1 VGAKLK
7 LNFSMSK
14 PSTKTQSKALVHAS
28 LREHGL
34 KLTHQRELIA
44 EIFLRQDHITVE
56 DLYHEVTKKDHAIG
70 VITVYRTLKLLC
82 QWGLAQERHFGKGK
96 TIYDN
101 VAWKTHHDHLIC
113 TQCGRIIEFENFQI
127 EQFQEQV
134 AQAHEFH
141 ITFHKLE
148 LYGLCKA
155 CQKDAPRTR
164 RGESHA

>member
-1 VGAKLK
+1 MRKR
-7 LNFSMSK
+7 S
-14 PSTKTQSKALVHAS
+14 PSSAIVKSQSKALLHAQ

-56 DLYHEVTKKDHAIG
+56 DLYREVAKKDPSIG
-70 VITVYRTLKLLC
+70 IITVYRTLKLLC
-82 QWGLAQERHFGKGK
+82 QWELAQERHFGKGK

-101 VAWKTHHDHLIC
+101 VAQKAHHDHLIC
-113 TQCGRIIEFENFQI
+113 THCARIIEFENFQI
-127 EQFQEQV
+127 EKFQEQV
-134 AQAHEFH
+134 ARDHEFH

-155 CQKDAPRTR
+155 CR
-164 RGESHA
+164 RDDVRPSRRSEHA

>member
-1 VGAKLK
+1 MPKNTIKSRSRDL
-7 LNFSMSK
+7 L
-14 PSTKTQSKALVHAS
+14 HER

-44 EIFLRQDHITVE
+44 QIFLNQDHITVDE
-56 DLYHEVTKKDHAIG
+56 LYQEVAKKDPSIG
-70 VITVYRTLKLLC
+70 IITVYRTLKLLC
-82 QWGLAQERHFGKGK
+82 QWELAQERHFGKGK

-101 VAWKTHHDHLIC
+101 VAWKSHHDHLIC

-127 EQFQEQV
+127 EKFQEQV
-134 AQAHEFH
+134 ARDHDFR

-155 CQKDAPRTR
+155 CEAGRQDKGR
-164 RGESHA
+164 RARPVPHHHPH

>member
-1 VGAKLK
+1 MAKNPLK
-7 LNFSMSK
+7 SRSRDL
-14 PSTKTQSKALVHAS
+14 LHER

-44 EIFLRQDHITVE
+44 QLFLNQDHITVE
-56 DLYHEVTKKDHAIG
+56 DLYHEVAKKDPSIG
-70 VITVYRTLKLLC
+70 IITVYRTLKLLC
-82 QWGLAQERHFGKGK
+82 QWELAQERHFGKGK

-101 VAWKTHHDHLIC
+101 VAWKAHHDHLIC
-113 TQCGRIIEFENFQI
+113 TKCGKIIEFENFQI

-134 AQAHEFH
+134 AREHDFR

-155 CQKDAPRTR
+155 CDAVRSDKGRQARVPPQPHR
-164 RGESHA
+164 H

>member
-1 VGAKLK
+1 MPKNTLK
-7 LNFSMSK
+7 SRSRDL
-14 PSTKTQSKALVHAS
+14 LHER

-44 EIFLRQDHITVE
+44 QIFLNQDHITVDE
-56 DLYHEVTKKDHAIG
+56 LYQEVAKQDPSIG
-70 VITVYRTLKLLC
+70 IITVYRTLKLLC
-82 QWGLAQERHFGKGK
+82 QWELAQERHFGKGK

-101 VAWKTHHDHLIC
+101 VAWKSHHDHLIC

-127 EQFQEQV
+127 EKFQEQV
-134 AQAHEFH
+134 ARDHEFQ

-155 CQKDAPRTR
+155 CEAGR
-164 RGESHA
+164 RDKGRRARPVPHHHTH